1 MRRRQFVRGLG
12 VLAVVAALA
21 GGSIGLTG
29 QGLDEIRA
37 NYTKYE
43 YRVPMRDGVKLF
55 TSVYVPK
62 NQSQTYPI
70 LLSRTPYSVAPYGSS
85 AYKTSLGPSSLFA
98 KEGYIFVYQDVRGRM
113 MSEGEFV
120 DVRPHVPVKNGPKD
134 IDESTDTYDTIEWLL
149 KNIPNDSGRVGMYG
163 ISYPGFYA
171 AAGMIDAHPALK
183 AVSPQA
189 PIADWFI
196 GDDFH
201 HNGALYL
208 PHAFG
213 FLSGFGRPRTGP
225 TTTFPP
231 RFDFGTADGYQFYLK
246 LGPMANVNTKYFKG
260 DITFWNQMMEHETY
274 DAFWQARNLRPH
286 LKNIK
291 PAVLTVG
298 GWFDAED
305 LFGALETYKNTERQ
319 SPGATN
325 MLVMGPWV
333 HGGWARGDGDRLGD
347 VTFGA
352 KSGPFYR
359 EHIELPFFQFHLKGT
374 GDPKLPEAYV
384 FETGRNEWR
393 RHDAWPPQAA
403 EMKTIYFRAGGALA
417 WEAPVDAAPAFDAYV
432 SDPARPVPYINGV
445 AIGMTQEHMVDD
457 QRFAA
462 RRPDVLVFQTEP
474 LDHDLTVAGPIVA
487 SLRVSTTGTDSDWVV
502 KIIDVYP
509 HTYPE
514 GTPQTGGANQGGY
527 SKMGGCQQLVRGEA
541 MRGKFRNSFEK
552 PEPFVPGEV
561 TKVEYTLPDVYHT
574 FRTGHRLMVQVQSSW
589 FPLVNM
595 NPQTF
600 VNINTA
606 TEADFK
612 AATQRVHRSKDA
624 ASGIR
629 LSVIPNP

>member
-1 MRRRQFVRGLG
+1 MRRRQFVYVLG
-12 VLAVVAALA
+12 VLAVGVALA
-21 GGSIGLTG
+21 VGSIGVTG

-37 NYTKYE
+37 TYTKYE
-43 YRVPMRDGVKLF
+43 YNVPMRDGVKLF

-62 NQSQTYPI
+62 DRSHTYPI
-70 LLSRTPYSVAPYGSS
+70 LLNRTPYSVAPYGSS
-85 AYKTSLGPSSLFA
+85 AYKTSLGPSNLFA

-120 DVRPHVPVKNGPKD
+120 DMRPHLAVKTGPND
-134 IDESTDTYDTIEWLL
+134 IDESTYTYDTIEWLL
-149 KNIPNDSGRVGMYG
+149 KNIGNHNGRVGMYG
-163 ISYPGFYA
+163 ISYPGFYVS
-171 AAGMIDAHPALK
+171 AGMIDAHPALK

-189 PIADWFI
+189 PITDWFI

-225 TTTFPP
+225 TTQWPP
-231 RFDFGTADGYQFYLK
+231 RFDFGTADGYQFFLK

-260 DITFWNQMMEHETY
+260 DIKFWNQMMEHETY

-333 HGGWARGDGDRLGD
+333 HGGWARGDGDRLGA
-347 VTFGA
+347 VTFGG

-359 EHIELPFFQFHLKGT
+359 EHIELPFFQFHLKGK

-393 RHDAWPPQAA
+393 RHDAWPPKAA
-403 EMKTIYFRAGGALA
+403 DMKTIYFRAGGALA
-417 WEAPVDAAPAFDAYV
+417 WEAPSDAAPAFDEYV
-432 SDPARPVPYINGV
+432 SDPSRPVPYINGI

-462 RRPDVLVFQTEP
+462 TRPDVLVFQTEP
-474 LDHDLTVAGPIVA
+474 LDHDLTVAGPVVA

-509 HTYPE
+509 ETIQDAAAPA
-514 GTPQTGGANQGGY
+514 GRGGQAGYSTMGGY
-527 SKMGGCQQLVRGEA
+527 QQLVRGEA
-541 MRGKFRNSFEK
+541 MRGKFRKSFEK

-561 TKVEYTLPDVYHT
+561 AAVEYALPDVYHT

-589 FPLVNM
+589 FPLVNL

-612 AATQRVHRSKDA
+612 TATQRVHRSKDA

-629 LSVIPNP
+629 LSLLK